1 MLIEK
6 EHVRRTA
13 RAQHVQDRRWQLLDP
28 CVTRLAANGAE
39 GPRPIAVATQFA
51 GEEGATLVNDAERFA
66 EAAWQRHFRPDR
78 IPPIWIQRVIYGED
92 RRSGHI
98 SSTTFQVVGT
108 RANTDST
115 RHLTGAELRRRNSQ
129 TWLDASSTGRGE
141 QYVPNRTGG
150 ARCRPWPRRATAIS
164 YPKAP
169 WHSSTSRQD
178 SRGGGVAVL
187 RAPPALI
194 TA

>member
-1 MLIEK
+1 MVDASSADAQLDIYE
-6 EHVRRTA
+6 ECLRFNAYRERA
-13 RAQHVQDRRWQLLDP
+13 RAAHGAG
-28 CVTRLAANGAE
+28 AARAGPAVAASRSIRDTLGRERGE

-66 EAAWQRHFRPDR
+66 EAAWQRHFRRDR

-129 TWLDASSTGRGE
+129 TWLDASST
-141 QYVPNRTGG
+141 
-150 ARCRPWPRRATAIS
+150 WPRRTVR
-164 YPKAP
+164 
-169 WHSSTSRQD
+169 T
-178 SRGGGVAVL
+178 
-187 RAPPALI
+187 
-194 TA
+194 